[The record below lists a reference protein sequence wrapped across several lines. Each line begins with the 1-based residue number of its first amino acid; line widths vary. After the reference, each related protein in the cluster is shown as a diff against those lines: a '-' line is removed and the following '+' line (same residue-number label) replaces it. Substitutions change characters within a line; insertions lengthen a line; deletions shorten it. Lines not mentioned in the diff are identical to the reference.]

1 MLRKIVV
8 TALHLPIL
16 LCVCC
21 AGARGQDAAKSSA
34 DDQSYTLKMPVD
46 EVKVTFHVS
55 DGKGDPLEHVKKD
68 QIQLFDNGKQ
78 QNRTVAFHEYRDL
91 PIRVGFLLDNSP
103 SMETQLDRSQLIA
116 SQLIKEF
123 FRPQSDRAFTMG
135 FGVDTRLSQDWT
147 EQADPISKGIIS
159 GLLREASESDGTAM
173 FDAIYKACRDK
184 FSTRTAE
191 LTGNFIIL
199 FTDGED
205 NSSHVWEG
213 EAVDMC
219 QRARTAVYVFVPQWK
234 ARASRGQQILEDL
247 VSKTG
252 GRVFYQSRQSVH
264 DALATA
270 VSDMRYQYELIYSP
284 PGLKRDGALHHIR
297 MKCAVAH
304 AQIQVRSGYYAYAKA
319 RESK

>member
-1 MLRKIVV
+1 MLRKNFV
-8 TALHLPIL
+8 TLFYFPIL
-16 LCVCC
+16 LSSCC
-21 AGARGQDAAKSSA
+21 YSAIGQDAAKSRA
-34 DDQSYTLKMPVD
+34 DEQSYTLKMPVD

-55 DGKGDPLEHVKKD
+55 DQKGDPLQQLKKD
-68 QIQLFDNGKQ
+68 QIQLFDNGKLQ
-78 QNRTVAFHEYRDL
+78 DRTVAFHEYRDL

-103 SMETQLDRSQLIA
+103 SMQTQLDRSQAIA

-135 FGVDTRLSQDWT
+135 FGVDTRVTQDWT
-147 EQADPISKGIIS
+147 KDADSVSKGITA
-159 GLLREASESDGTAM
+159 GLVKEPSESDGTAM
-173 FDAIYKACRDK
+173 FDAIYKACKDK
-184 FSTRTAE
+184 FSTETAD
-191 LTGNFIIL
+191 LTGNFILL

-205 NSSHVWEG
+205 TSSRVWEG
-213 EAVDMC
+213 SAVDMC
-219 QRARTAVYVFVPQWK
+219 QRARTAIYVFIPEWK
-234 ARASRGQQILEDL
+234 TRATRGQQIVEDL

-284 PGLKRDGALHHIR
+284 PGLKRDGAFHHIK
-297 MKCAVAH
+297 MKCVVAH
-304 AQIQVRSGYYAYAKA
+304 AQIQVRSGYYAYAKP